1 MVHHLHINIVCRRAD
16 FPENKTHT
24 GGINFSPLQC
34 GHSNHER
41 YGFIFTLFSLYF
53 SLILIFFSELANH
66 SRESMQRSRLF
77 SSLFS
82 KWRHDFKQRRR
93 HFSKFFPIFYQS
105 WLFRFFT
112 IAGYSTNETIKALS
126 DANITTFFIQKQG
139 TNETY
144 LFRPQT

>member
-1 MVHHLHINIVCRRAD
+1 
-16 FPENKTHT
+16 
-24 GGINFSPLQC
+24 
-34 GHSNHER
+34 
-41 YGFIFTLFSLYF
+41 
-53 SLILIFFSELANH
+53 
-66 SRESMQRSRLF
+66 MQRPRLF

-82 KWRHDFKQRRR
+82 KGCHDFKQRRR

-139 TNETY
+139 TNETQHIY
-144 LFRPQT
+144 FGRRRKTTLRTQHNITLFTIGKTT